1 MWAIVPPWR
10 RIGGSRD
17 SRRVLHRQPT
27 LVGAALF
34 IAPIV
39 AAVSGSVLIGSVVLC
54 VLILPVFIVFDT
66 DRAWWSDE
74 VKSLPQD
81 RDSSRREVRLLT
93 ASAVVGLV
101 LGVVAGF
108 VLG

>member
-1 MWAIVPPWR
+1 LVVVTANAYF
-10 RIGGSRD
+10 IGN
-17 SRRVLHRQPT
+17 RVWW
-27 LVGAALF
+27 GAALF
-34 IAPIV
+34 IAPVV
-39 AAVSGSVLIGSVVLC
+39 AAVSGSVLIGIVVLF
-54 VLILPVFIVFDT
+54 VLILPVFVVFDT

-81 RDSSRREVRLLT
+81 RDRSRRELRLLT

-101 LGVVAGF
+101 LGVVAGV